1 MANKYN
7 CVLVDFDYQKENSD
21 FVKILENITSCKWV
35 INQKITN
42 HLHGGILKNI
52 IRFIIYF
59 IYPLKILRKR
69 KKIDKIIGWQ
79 QFYGLNY
86 AFWCRIFH
94 LKKVNDLTVMTFI
107 YKKKNGIIG
116 FLYHAYMKYIVTS
129 KYIDRFI
136 CFAKEECSYYS
147 DLFRIAKDK
156 FVFIQ
161 LGEGYLRTKNA
172 DICDNG
178 YLFATGR
185 SNRNYDFIIDIL
197 ADAPYKLIIACD
209 DYKKHNLPQNIRIL
223 SDCYGADMLSMMA
236 KCHCV
241 LVPLKD
247 LTMSSGQLVVLQ
259 AMSMGKPVI
268 CTNSDGICDY
278 IINEKTGFL
287 VDNNS
292 KDWLDALDSLNN
304 KEFWY
309 KMSANSL
316 DLYKCQFTENAM
328 YKRIA
333 KLYVQN

>member
-21 FVKILENITSCKWV
+21 FVKILENTTSCKWV
-35 INQKITN
+35 INQKVTN

-86 AFWCRIFH
+86 AFWCRTFR
-94 LKKVNDLTVMTFI
+94 LEKVNDLTIMTFI
-107 YKKKNGIIG
+107 YKKKSGVIG
-116 FLYHAYMKYIVTS
+116 FLYHKYMQYIVTS

-147 DLFRIAKDK
+147 DLFGIAKDK

-161 LGEGYLRTKNA
+161 LGEGDLRTRNA

-197 ADAPYKLIIACD
+197 ANTPYKLIIACD
-209 DYKKHNLPQNIRIL
+209 DYKRHNLPQNIAVL
-223 SDCYGADMLSMMA
+223 SDCYGDDMLSMMA

-241 LVPLKD
+241 VVPLKD

-268 CTNSDGICDY
+268 CTKSYGIRDY
-278 IINEKTGFL
+278 IINEETGLL
-287 VDNNS
+287 VDNNRH
-292 KDWLDALDSLNN
+292 DWLDALSCLDDKKIWSFISKRSLAV
-304 KEFWY
+304 Y
-309 KMSANSL
+309 KYN
-316 DLYKCQFTENAM
+316 FTQHAM

-333 KLYVQN
+333 NLYI